1 MKYLVSQSKSKLI
14 IPILL
19 ISGILAQSCSSNNL
33 NHNLQPLSPRYVPVD
48 LDAYVINNT
57 DASSININEV
67 QLPRTDGRNG
77 ERIAPLAVYQQAPFG
92 GVLLNAEALVF
103 LESSFR
109 EQAARCEIER
119 RFRLGTLTNMSV
131 RDITSLQSALE
142 AQRHEANLLLNG
154 RDREIEILQRHNA
167 NNWVQ
172 YLLYG
177 GIGATIGFSVF
188 SLLYFLTR

>member
-19 ISGILAQSCSSNNL
+19 ISGILSQSCSSNNL

-48 LDAYVINNT
+48 LDAYVITNT
-57 DASSININEV
+57 DASININEV

-77 ERIAPLAVYQQAPFG
+77 ERMVPLNVYQQAPFG

-109 EQAARCEIER
+109 EQIARCEIQH

-142 AQRHEANLLLNG
+142 AQRQEANLLLNG